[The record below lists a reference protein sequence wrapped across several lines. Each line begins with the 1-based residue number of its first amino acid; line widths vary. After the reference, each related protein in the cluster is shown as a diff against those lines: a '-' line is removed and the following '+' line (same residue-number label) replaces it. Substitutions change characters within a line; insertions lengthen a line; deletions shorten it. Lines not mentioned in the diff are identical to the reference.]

1 MLRVSG
7 QSVHSWP
14 DVQCSNAPQ
23 LTWTLWPAYHGL
35 QGRWQQAGTGDL
47 GPAQAKDQSVC
58 LWLPG
63 FHQRPD
69 KVGSAEIK
77 QWCPIN
83 HARGQ
88 QHWLCGGAWGEQSA
102 NSYAPFY
109 FGGRKAAFVS
119 LHGVFEPVCKL
130 SEFLWWGHAMWWL
143 GQERKNFL
151 NLNRK
156 RQENLILN
164 IEILVHPM

>member
-14 DVQCSNAPQ
+14 DVQCSNTPQ

-69 KVGSAEIK
+69 KVGSAEIN
-77 QWCPIN
+77 QWHPIN

-88 QHWLCGGAWGEQSA
+88 RHLLCGGVWGGAVSKFLG
-102 NSYAPFY
+102 SFL
-109 FGGRKAAFVS
+109 FRGRKAVFVS
-119 LHGVFEPVCKL
+119 LDRVFEPVCKL
-130 SEFLWWGHAMWWL
+130 SEFLWWGHEMWWVRA
-143 GQERKNFL
+143 GKKKKTF
-151 NLNRK
+151 
-156 RQENLILN
+156 
-164 IEILVHPM
+164 

>member
-47 GPAQAKDQSVC
+47 GPAKAKDQSVC

-77 QWCPIN
+77 QWHPIN

-88 QHWLCGGAWGEQSA
+88 RHLLCGGVWGEQSE

-109 FGGRKAAFVS
+109 FREERQS
-119 LHGVFEPVCKL
+119 LCRWTEFSNL
-130 SEFLWWGHAMWWL
+130 SVNYQEFLWWGHEMWWV
-143 GQERKNFL
+143 GQERKKTL
-151 NLNRK
+151 
-156 RQENLILN
+156 
-164 IEILVHPM
+164 